1 MRWTRMEDDEVE
13 KLFATSKEMIGP
25 RVSSFIYFL
34 TEATEDFMVYQGDVY
49 KRIKDGA

>member
-1 MRWTRMEDDEVE
+1 MEDDEVE
-13 KLFATSKEMIGP
+13 ELFVTCKGMVGP

-34 TEATEDFMVYQGDVY
+34 TEATEDYMVYQGMVY